1 LNTLVR
7 NRLISAASL
16 AGTSNKQ
23 NTSFKGMDR
32 VGFEKLL
39 SIDSLLNEKVE
50 LRSWVQIR
58 PPGPLLSA
66 REIRYCSELDFGLLE
81 DKFSGNTNAI
91 PYPFSYI

>member
-1 LNTLVR
+1 
-7 NRLISAASL
+7 
-16 AGTSNKQ
+16 
-23 NTSFKGMDR
+23 MDR

-39 SIDSLLNEKVE
+39 SIDSLLNEKALQ
-50 LRSWVQIR
+50 LRSWVQIH

-66 REIRYCSELDFGLLE
+66 RGIRYCSELDFGLLE